1 MKKSVT
7 ELKKQRAILFFDLAI
22 RRLSGEITKEQHNIM
37 YKRVERAFVNTY
49 FTNFKTDKQNLIP
62 FAWMHE
68 RSGRNALGELINNN
82 LKARI

>member
-49 FTNFKTDKQNLIP
+49 FTNFKTDK
-62 FAWMHE
+62 
-68 RSGRNALGELINNN
+68 
-82 LKARI
+82 